1 MKENGDW
8 RRCGVG
14 VVRSMTHTLFLCG
27 IQQGKG
33 IRVGA
38 GEREEV

>member
-1 MKENGDW
+1 MNGDW

-14 VVRSMTHTLFLCG
+14 VVRPTTHTSFLCG
-27 IQQGKG
+27 IRQRMGV
-33 IRVGA
+33 RAGA